1 MTNPQPSPF
10 DSERQHFESRLMA
23 GSMCTELTSFNFTAI
38 QGSMQD
44 SKAFFFSDIADSAE
58 LRRVRQGG
66 KPSARLLFKDIPT
79 NLKQEYKAA
88 RLQKIE
94 RQTHSSHKRLN
105 SSQEL
110 LATMTSAS
118 TKKSLTGSY
127 KPSLDLS
134 STIRS
139 KASAREQLTSR
150 EGELF
155 EIRLQD
161 FDFEKSVS
169 DSSVRESILGP
180 TRTFCSDCQSVVST
194 SVSLNLPTVSL

>member
-1 MTNPQPSPF
+1 MTSTNPQPSPS
-10 DSERQHFESRLMA
+10 DSEKQHFESRLLDSS
-23 GSMCTELTSFNFTAI
+23 GSRRVEESFPAIKDSKTFSFN
-38 QGSMQD
+38 
-44 SKAFFFSDIADSAE
+44 DIADSTE

-66 KPSARLLFKDIPT
+66 KPCARLLFEP
-79 NLKQEYKAA
+79 NLKQEYKTA

-94 RQTHSSHKRLN
+94 RQKHKPDTHKRLN

-118 TKKSLTGSY
+118 TKRSLTGSH

-139 KASAREQLTSR
+139 KASGREQLTSR

-169 DSSVRESILGP
+169 SSSVRDSILGPEP